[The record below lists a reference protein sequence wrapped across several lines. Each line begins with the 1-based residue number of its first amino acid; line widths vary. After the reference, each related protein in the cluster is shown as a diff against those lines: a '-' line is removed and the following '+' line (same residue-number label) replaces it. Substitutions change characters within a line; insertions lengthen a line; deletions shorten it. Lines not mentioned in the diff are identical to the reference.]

1 MKEDRYVIRI
11 FLIIL
16 ALVFALSLII
26 TIFYF
31 EKLNCLTDLSN
42 SKSVGMFIN
51 SLVAFGTISLALA
64 TFVSLYFSQMKE
76 DKEKK
81 KLLNI
86 FNFEHLNDIKKN
98 LLRPILTKINDTY
111 PAKLFGIKDFQ
122 MIDKT
127 FLNGIILG
135 EYKPYNKELVFHESY
150 NNIVRNNLYIDL
162 QNHKI
167 TKDIPKD
174 FDDILKLIVEKYP
187 LYVNN
192 LISLFKKISSL
203 SEFELI
209 KKKFLLNKKYNSDS
223 SLNSAM
229 DDYCKLIVIMS
240 LGYQDLNVQFSDLY
254 NLVDRDGEIEN
265 IKKISHDLKNS
276 DEVRLIK
283 TIKSEVGERVDV
295 INKKI
300 IEILKDNTLIL
311 DECDYL
317 RQKRIIYQI

>member
-1 MKEDRYVIRI
+1 
-11 FLIIL
+11 
-16 ALVFALSLII
+16 
-26 TIFYF
+26 
-31 EKLNCLTDLSN
+31 
-42 SKSVGMFIN
+42 
-51 SLVAFGTISLALA
+51 
-64 TFVSLYFSQMKE
+64 
-76 DKEKK
+76 
-81 KLLNI
+81 
-86 FNFEHLNDIKKN
+86 
-98 LLRPILTKINDTY
+98 
-111 PAKLFGIKDFQ
+111 